1 MEFLFIKEIIN
12 QELFKKI
19 GDVKLKGLFNYY
31 ENKINLIE
39 FNNINNE
46 KDDFEFII
54 DDKNENDNL
63 TEDEEKEK
71 KEYLEKVDEEL
82 SRIKKIMEY
91 LVVNIELLKIQIP
104 HFKIYDYSNV
114 SKHIKS
120 KIKST
125 NHNHPLDIKKFLLK
139 NKISNDDIV
148 EKLKVLIDNN
158 TDEIKLNE
166 FKLMSSF
173 IIITIIN
180 IYNYYNKSLEY
191 SKELL
196 KEFPFV
202 IRNKDIKLCKIDNE
216 IINMNNDEIKIK
228 HYGLIKNSYISSN
241 NKIGDFI
248 NINKNKNKNFEIL
261 FK

>member
-12 QELFKKI
+12 EELFKKI

-46 KDDFEFII
+46 KDDYEFII
-54 DDKNENDNL
+54 DDKNENVNL

-91 LVVNIELLKIQIP
+91 LVVNIELLKIQVP

-125 NHNHPLDIKKFLLK
+125 NHNHQLDIKKFLLK
-139 NKISNDDIV
+139 NKISNDEIV
-148 EKLKVLIDNN
+148 EKIKVLIDT

-173 IIITIIN
+173 IMITIIN

-196 KEFPFV
+196 NEFPFV
-202 IRNKDIKLCKIDNE
+202 IKNKDIKLCKIDNE
-216 IINMNNDEIKIK
+216 IININNDEIKIK
-228 HYGLIKNSYISSN
+228 HCGLIKNSYISSN

-248 NINKNKNKNFEIL
+248 NIGKNKNKNFEIL